1 MNRIQK
7 AEHRYPLVFQDRL
20 MPVFAKN
27 NNCLEHKELRNHI
40 YKPGDDGY
48 MDIEKD
54 RRKFRLSFF
63 FL

>member
-20 MPVFAKN
+20 MPVFAKIIIALN
-27 NNCLEHKELRNHI
+27 IRNCEI
-40 YKPGDDGY
+40 IFYKPGDDGY